1 MINFMEFCKKNK
13 IFLKKKTDLD
23 TPELVSIQKIKN
35 KSKDTYSLDDFDIT
49 IDIKDI
55 LASKNDKSKSFT
67 FKNYLDKISV
77 VPKKEFQNKQ
87 PDKYPD
93 LININNE
100 FTGSNN
106 RILKKCK
113 NYDNI
118 YNKFIENANLT
129 DSNNNVLEAEAY
141 I

>member
-1 MINFMEFCKKNK
+1 MIN
-13 IFLKKKTDLD
+13 
-23 TPELVSIQKIKN
+23 QKVLHLRI
-35 KSKDTYSLDDFDIT
+35 I
-49 IDIKDI
+49 
-55 LASKNDKSKSFT
+55 
-67 FKNYLDKISV
+67 DKISV